1 VEFVEKLRD
10 EEKFDSLD
18 AMVQQIDRDAR
29 AARRILNCRT
39 TAAAGATT

>member
-1 VEFVEKLRD
+1 VEFVQKLRD

-29 AARRILNCRT
+29 AARSILGCSTKATAGET
-39 TAAAGATT
+39 T

>member
-18 AMVQQIDRDAR
+18 AMVQQIHRDA
-29 AARRILNCRT
+29 AQAREILGCVETPVFNP
-39 TAAAGATT
+39 